1 VSGPYMDHV
10 AIAHI
15 IIAVFSG
22 VSSLLSVYLTYKL
35 RVAQKE
41 RRRFYTQMRVKHGL
55 APSTAQDIAD
65 RETLRKTP

>member
-1 VSGPYMDHV
+1 MDHV
-10 AIAHI
+10 AVAHV
-15 IIAVFSG
+15 IIAIFSG

-55 APSTAQDIAD
+55 KPETAEDIVE
-65 RETLRKTP
+65 RVKLRNTP